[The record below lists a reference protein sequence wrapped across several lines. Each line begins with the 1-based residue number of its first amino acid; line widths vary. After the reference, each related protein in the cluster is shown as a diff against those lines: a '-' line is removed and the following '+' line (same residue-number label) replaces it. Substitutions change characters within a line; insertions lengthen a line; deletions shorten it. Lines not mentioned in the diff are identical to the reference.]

1 MGGVMGAGIV
11 FLIGGPLVGSLTES
25 GGISWMNGLE
35 PWRQAFILT
44 GVPGI
49 FLALLIFFFRE
60 TRQPA
65 PAQAGGQV
73 YGEALRYI
81 GTHWRYYLS
90 VFLGISVVYAATI
103 GLQMWSPAYFERV
116 HGWDKG
122 TIGMYMGIA
131 QILAALSLPLH
142 GWIVDQWFKR
152 GMKSAHLVWCALNAL
167 VGAAIGIAAYLVAS
181 PMMGIVLFGAYMV
194 TGMAAAG
201 LGPALV
207 QIATPAHLRGRISAL
222 FVVCTGLISMGLG
235 PSLVGFV
242 TDYIMGDEA
251 KVGWSMILTLFVLL
265 PLAAFILSI
274 GRSRLE
280 GLLAANAPKPAQA

>member
-1 MGGVMGAGIV
+1 
-11 FLIGGPLVGSLTES
+11 
-25 GGISWMNGLE
+25 
-35 PWRQAFILT
+35 
-44 GVPGI
+44 
-49 FLALLIFFFRE
+49 
-60 TRQPA
+60 
-65 PAQAGGQV
+65 
-73 YGEALRYI
+73 
-81 GTHWRYYLS
+81 
-90 VFLGISVVYAATI
+90 
-103 GLQMWSPAYFERV
+103 
-116 HGWDKG
+116 
-122 TIGMYMGIA
+122 MYMGIA